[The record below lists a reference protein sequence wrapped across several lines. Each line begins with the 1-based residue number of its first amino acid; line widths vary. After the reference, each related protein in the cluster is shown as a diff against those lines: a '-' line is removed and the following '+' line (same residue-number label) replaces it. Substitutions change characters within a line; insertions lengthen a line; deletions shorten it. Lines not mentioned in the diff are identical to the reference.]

1 MGFIRKTG
9 MREMLNQE
17 VILFHLEQAYYGG
30 YTTTDLRLAC
40 FHSTFYKGST
50 SKTSDIPKL
59 GTPTSSDVCFEREKW
74 EKTPLDVGST
84 RLGMS
89 GFFGVL
95 PLLLAAI
102 CCYVSLS
109 VLK

>member
-40 FHSTFYKGST
+40 FYFTFNNGRS
-50 SKTSDIPKL
+50 
-59 GTPTSSDVCFEREKW
+59 
-74 EKTPLDVGST
+74 
-84 RLGMS
+84 GMS
-89 GFFGVL
+89 GFF
-95 PLLLAAI
+95 
-102 CCYVSLS
+102 
-109 VLK
+109 